1 MQNETYHD
9 SFSALV
15 EKAEATRQELQ
26 TVSPQEALK
35 KITAIVES
43 NDIVF
48 GIWPDADAPEGVG
61 KYIIKGVGIL
71 QSIIDRGES
80 EFRTVA
86 AIPCINYEQAVAAS
100 QVMGD
105 ARAAH

>member
-1 MQNETYHD
+1 MTNEIHQD
-9 SFSALV
+9 SFSILV

-61 KYIIKGVGIL
+61 KYIIKGAGIL
-71 QSIIDRGES
+71 QRIIDLGES
-80 EFRTVA
+80 ESRAVA

-105 ARAAH
+105 ARTAH